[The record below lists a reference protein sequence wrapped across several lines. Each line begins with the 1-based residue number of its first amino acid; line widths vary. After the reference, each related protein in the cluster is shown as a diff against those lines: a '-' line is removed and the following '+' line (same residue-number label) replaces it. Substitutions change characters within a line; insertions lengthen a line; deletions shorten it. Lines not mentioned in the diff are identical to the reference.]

1 MEPRRLSGN
10 KLSLVLKACLFA
22 TGCSAIVAEYTLATL
37 ASYLLGNAIIQWTL
51 VVSLMLF
58 AMGLGS
64 RFTRNV
70 DENLLDRY
78 VVVECALSLA
88 CALSAL
94 ACYSVAAF
102 TSQIGITIY
111 VISILIGFLT
121 GMEIPLIA
129 RVNARFESLKVN
141 ISSVLEYDY
150 YGALV
155 GGGLFAFLLLP
166 YLGLT
171 YTPILLGAVNLSVA
185 AILIWFY
192 SEEFELLGKL
202 RLSCGLVIAIILL
215 AGTFAKPIVLFGEQH
230 KYKDKIVYEKQT
242 RYQKIVVTQWKND
255 YWLFLNGSIQFSTF
269 DEERYH
275 EPLVHPAM
283 SLVKERKNILILGG
297 GDGLAV
303 REVLKYPD
311 VESVTLVDLD
321 PAMTELG
328 QTHEVFLKA
337 NKEALNQP
345 RVQVINEDALKYL
358 RNQNEYY
365 DVILVDLPDPKTAS
379 LSMLYSVGFYRLAK
393 KYLKPH
399 GVLTTQSSS
408 PLYSPLAFLCVKKSL
423 EAAGFSVLPYQN
435 SVPTMG
441 QWGWNLAISETF
453 MTEERLK
460 DIVSRFDFKMVKTRF
475 LNPGAMLAL
484 NHFGKD
490 FFDRENEIVPN
501 TEFDHKILEYYRR
514 GDWDIY

>member
-1 MEPRRLSGN
+1 MEPRTSSGK

-22 TGCSAIVAEYTLATL
+22 TGCAAIVAEYTLATL

-70 DENLLDRY
+70 DGNLLDRY
-78 VVVECALSLA
+78 VAIECALSLS

-94 ACYSVAAF
+94 VCYAVAAF

-111 VISILIGFLT
+111 GISILIGFLT

-129 RVNARFESLKVN
+129 RINDRFESLKVN

-192 SEEFELLGKL
+192 SEEFKLIGKL
-202 RLSCGLVIAIILL
+202 RLACGLVLTIILL
-215 AGTFAKPIVLFGEQH
+215 AGIFAKPIVLFGEQH
-230 KYKDKIVYEKQT
+230 KYKDKIIYEEQT
-242 RYQKIVVTQWKND
+242 RYQKIVVTQWKKN
-255 YWLFLNGSIQFSTF
+255 YWLFLNGSIQFSTY

-283 SLVKERKNILILGG
+283 ILAKDRKNILILGG
-297 GDGLAV
+297 GDGLAA

-311 VESVTLVDLD
+311 VEKVTLVDLD
-321 PAMTELG
+321 PAMTKLA

-337 NKEALNQP
+337 NKESLNQP

-358 RNQNEYY
+358 RNQNEYF

-379 LSMLYSVGFYRLAK
+379 LSMLYSVGFYQLAK
-393 KYLKPH
+393 KHLKPH

-435 SVPTMG
+435 SIPTMG
-441 QWGWNLAISETF
+441 QWGWNLAISEEF
-453 MTEERLK
+453 MTVERLK
-460 DIVSRFDFKMVKTRF
+460 NIVSQFDFKSINTRF
-475 LNPGAMLAL
+475 LNSGSMMAL
-484 NHFGKD
+484 SHFEKG
-490 FFDRENEIVPN
+490 FFDKEKEVIPN
-501 TEFDHKILEYYRR
+501 TEFDHKILEYYRK
-514 GDWDIY
+514 GDWDVY

>member
-1 MEPRRLSGN
+1 MEPRTLSGK
-10 KLSLVLKACLFA
+10 KLSFVLKACLFA
-22 TGCSAIVAEYTLATL
+22 TGCAAIVAEYTLATL
-37 ASYLLGNAIIQWTL
+37 ASYLLGNAIIQWTV

-70 DENLLDRY
+70 EGNLLDRY
-78 VVVECALSLA
+78 VAIECALSLS

-94 ACYSVAAF
+94 ACYAIAAF
-102 TSQIGITIY
+102 TAQIGVAIY
-111 VISILIGFLT
+111 GISIFIGFLT

-129 RVNARFESLKVN
+129 RVNDRFESLKIN

-192 SEEFELLGKL
+192 SEEFKSIGKL
-202 RLSCGLVIAIILL
+202 RLACGFVLAIILL
-215 AGTFAKPIVLFGEQH
+215 SGIFAKPIVLFGEQH
-230 KYKDKIVYEKQT
+230 KYKDKIIYEKQT

-283 SLVKERKNILILGG
+283 ALAKERKNILILGG
-297 GDGLAV
+297 GDGLAA

-311 VESVTLVDLD
+311 VEKVTLVDLD
-321 PAMTELG
+321 PAMTQLA
-328 QTHEVFLKA
+328 QTHNVFLKA
-337 NKEALNQP
+337 NQASLKQP
-345 RVQVINEDALKYL
+345 RVQIVNEDALKFL

-393 KYLKPH
+393 KHLKPH

-408 PLYSPLAFLCVKKSL
+408 PLYSPLVFLCVKKSL
-423 EAAGFSVLPYQN
+423 QAAGFSVLPYQN
-435 SVPTMG
+435 SIPTMG
-441 QWGWNLAISETF
+441 QWGWNLGISEEF
-453 MTEERLK
+453 MTVNRLR
-460 DIVSRFDFKMVKTRF
+460 STAFKFEFKNVKTRF
-475 LNPGAMLAL
+475 LNSGSMMAL
-484 NHFGKD
+484 SHFGKG
-490 FFDRENEIVPN
+490 FFDRENEIVLN
-501 TEFDHKILEYYRR
+501 TEFDHKILEYYRQ

>member
-10 KLSLVLKACLFA
+10 KLSFVLKACLFA

-70 DENLLDRY
+70 DGSLLDRY
-78 VVVECALSLA
+78 VAVECALSLS

-94 ACYSVAAF
+94 TCYAVVAF

-111 VISILIGFLT
+111 GISILIGFLT

-129 RVNARFESLKVN
+129 RVNDRFESLKVN

-185 AILIWFY
+185 AVLIWFY
-192 SEEFELLGKL
+192 SEEFKFLKKL
-202 RLSCGLVIAIILL
+202 RLACGIVIMLILA
-215 AGTFAKPIVLFGEQH
+215 AGIFAKPIVLFGEQH
-230 KYKDKIVYEKQT
+230 KYKDKIVYEEQT

-303 REVLKYPD
+303 REVLKYSD
-311 VESVTLVDLD
+311 VEKVTLVDLD
-321 PAMTELG
+321 PAMTQLG

-337 NKEALNQP
+337 NEGALNQP
-345 RVQVINEDALKYL
+345 RVQVVNEDALKYL

-435 SVPTMG
+435 SIPTMG
-441 QWGWNLAISETF
+441 QWGWNLAVSEKF
-453 MTEERLK
+453 MTGERLK
-460 DIVSRFDFKMVKTRF
+460 DIAAQLDFKTVKTRF
-475 LNPGAMLAL
+475 LNSGAMLAL
-484 NHFGKD
+484 SHFGKN
-490 FFDRENEIVPN
+490 FFDRENEVKPN
-501 TEFDHKILEYYRR
+501 TEFDHKILGYYRK
-514 GDWDIY
+514 GDWDFY

>member
-1 MEPRRLSGN
+1 MEPRKLSGN
-10 KLSLVLKACLFA
+10 KLSFVLKACLFA
-22 TGCSAIVAEYTLATL
+22 TGCAAIVAEYTLATL
-37 ASYLLGNAIIQWTL
+37 ASYLLGNAIVQWTL

-70 DENLLDRY
+70 DGSLLDRY
-78 VVVECALSLA
+78 VAVECALSLA

-94 ACYSVAAF
+94 ACYAVAAF
-102 TSQIGITIY
+102 TTQIGITIY
-111 VISILIGFLT
+111 GISILIGFLT

-129 RVNARFESLKVN
+129 RVNDRFESLKVN

-171 YTPILLGAVNLSVA
+171 YTPILLGVVNLSVA

-192 SEEFELLGKL
+192 SEEFKFLKKL
-202 RLSCGLVIAIILL
+202 RFACGLVLTIILL
-215 AGTFAKPIVLFGEQH
+215 ASIFAKPIVLFGEQH
-230 KYKDKIVYEKQT
+230 KYKDKIIYEKQT

-255 YWLFLNGSIQFSTF
+255 FWLFLNGSIQFSTF

-283 SLVKERKNILILGG
+283 TLAKERKDILILGG

-311 VESVTLVDLD
+311 VEKVTLVDLD
-321 PAMTELG
+321 PAMTQLA

-337 NKEALNQP
+337 NRGSLNQP
-345 RVQVINEDALKYL
+345 RVKVVNEDALKYL
-358 RNQNEYY
+358 RDQDQYY

-379 LSMLYSVGFYRLAK
+379 LSMLYSVGFYHLAK

-423 EAAGFSVLPYQN
+423 ETAGFSVLPYQN

-441 QWGWNLAISETF
+441 QWGWNLAVSDKF
-453 MTEERLK
+453 MTAKRLK
-460 DIVSRFDFKMVKTRF
+460 NIVSQFDFEDVRTRF
-475 LNPGAMLAL
+475 LNSGSMTAL
-484 NHFGKD
+484 SHFGKG
-490 FFDRENEIVPN
+490 FFDQEKEVKPN
-501 TEFDHKILEYYRR
+501 TEFDHKILEYYRK